1 MSGEKEPPKKRKKV
15 EDKGD
20 YEDKIEANKKKR
32 FDYLLKQTELFSHF
46 IQTGNKEEED
56 EQGTSTSKGRR
67 SKGKAG
73 RHRLKEKDEDKIL
86 LDHCKAEKDVE
97 IFDKSPS

>member
-1 MSGEKEPPKKRKKV
+1 MSGEEEPPKKRKKV

-46 IQTGNKEEED
+46 IQTGNKEEEE

-73 RHRLKEKDEDKIL
+73 
-86 LDHCKAEKDVE
+86 
-97 IFDKSPS
+97 